1 MTEISKLPGFDIE
14 NVNILIIDCKKA
26 RPEIGF
32 LMFFLDFDILMPFD
46 VLFSENLRKTLR
58 NHNVEFL
65 SKVFC

>member
-32 LMFFLDFDILMPFD
+32 LMLFLDFDILMP
-46 VLFSENLRKTLR
+46 VKCPFSENLRKLP
-58 NHNVEFL
+58 NQNVEFL
-65 SKVFC
+65 